1 MSVKKESTLLED
13 LNQAL
18 AGETLAAFRY
28 LYLSKIANGINSAHL
43 SSIFQEIAK
52 EEWAHASTLM
62 GRIIQ
67 LGGVPLARPAEWEK
81 RSFLPYYEP
90 PRRGNDLKALIKD
103 SLKLERASIDF
114 FQKLALKTRDSDMI
128 TYAMA
133 MNVMAEE
140 TRDEERISSASGV
153 VGPLAPSATSFALIL
168 AAFFSVITSS
178 RAAGTRMSTSSS
190 SSSSFVMGSLSG
202 MLTMLPVFFL

>member
-28 LYLSKIANGINSAHL
+28 LYLSKIATGINSAHL
-43 SSIFQEIAK
+43 SSMFQEIAR

-67 LGGVPLARPAEWEK
+67 LGGVPLAKPTEWEK

-114 FQKLALKTRDSDMI
+114 FQKLALKTRDSDLI
-128 TYAMA
+128 TYRMA
-133 MNVMAEE
+133 MDVMAEE
-140 TRDEERISSASGV
+140 ARDEQRIS
-153 VGPLAPSATSFALIL
+153 AL
-168 AAFFSVITSS
+168 VE
-178 RAAGTRMSTSSS
+178 
-190 SSSSFVMGSLSG
+190 
-202 MLTMLPVFFL
+202 

>member
-18 AGETLAAFRY
+18 AGEALAAFRY

-67 LGGVPLARPAEWEK
+67 LGGVPLQGRQ
-81 RSFLPYYEP
+81 SG
-90 PRRGNDLKALIKD
+90 RR
-103 SLKLERASIDF
+103 E
-114 FQKLALKTRDSDMI
+114 
-128 TYAMA
+128 
-133 MNVMAEE
+133 
-140 TRDEERISSASGV
+140 
-153 VGPLAPSATSFALIL
+153 
-168 AAFFSVITSS
+168 AFFRTMSLLGE
-178 RAAGTRMSTSSS
+178 GTI
-190 SSSSFVMGSLSG
+190 
-202 MLTMLPVFFL
+202 

>member
-67 LGGVPLARPAEWEK
+67 LGGVPVARPAEWGRE
-81 RSFLPYYEP
+81 SFFRIMSLLEEEMT
-90 PRRGNDLKALIKD
+90 
-103 SLKLERASIDF
+103 LKL
-114 FQKLALKTRDSDMI
+114 
-128 TYAMA
+128 
-133 MNVMAEE
+133 
-140 TRDEERISSASGV
+140 
-153 VGPLAPSATSFALIL
+153 
-168 AAFFSVITSS
+168 
-178 RAAGTRMSTSSS
+178 
-190 SSSSFVMGSLSG
+190 
-202 MLTMLPVFFL
+202 

>member
-1 MSVKKESTLLED
+1 MQCFED
-13 LNQAL
+13 LVSSYQKDLWFPQLDCFGISLNKL
-18 AGETLAAFRY
+18 ARHMPISRYVRQERVHPTGRPKPGPGGETLAAFRY

-114 FQKLALKTRDSDMI
+114 FQKLALKTRDSDLS
-128 TYAMA
+128 TYRMA
-133 MNVMAEE
+133 IDVMAEE
-140 TRDEERISSASGV
+140 AHDEQRIS
-153 VGPLAPSATSFALIL
+153 AL
-168 AAFFSVITSS
+168 VE
-178 RAAGTRMSTSSS
+178 
-190 SSSSFVMGSLSG
+190 
-202 MLTMLPVFFL
+202 

>member
-28 LYLSKIANGINSAHL
+28 LYLSKIATGINSPHL

-67 LGGVPLARPAEWEK
+67 LGGVPLAKPTEWEK

-90 PRRGNDLKALIKD
+90 PRRGNDQG
-103 SLKLERASIDF
+103 ER
-114 FQKLALKTRDSDMI
+114 
-128 TYAMA
+128 
-133 MNVMAEE
+133 
-140 TRDEERISSASGV
+140 
-153 VGPLAPSATSFALIL
+153 PLAELFFPS
-168 AAFFSVITSS
+168 V
-178 RAAGTRMSTSSS
+178 
-190 SSSSFVMGSLSG
+190 
-202 MLTMLPVFFL
+202 LTDICRY